1 MKPWDGHH
9 NRAAMDFHEPGMNN
23 TRKHVENSPRQW
35 AIISQDESSVIS
47 SVMQKITETDAQF
60 TVFGE
65 LHLFE
70 HVTACPVPLTALG
83 KLPTLAEIKNHPER
97 IEGVVIRLDEKKRMI
112 IRLDSHPIQL
122 KGPVK
127 KVPFRFE
134 IKSSPVY
141 LTCAAHGEPQIGDF
155 VKFHDLIK
163 EKAQSNLQILVDLTQ
178 ITRLPPLT
186 GPILGD
192 LIEYLIQ
199 RKRKVAI
206 LNSLALGPYFL
217 GSYANG
223 RFLRHVNQEQEAV
236 AFFQDDPLS
245 ILVVEDEETTQ
256 LLIATFLTQRHFQ
269 PIVASTAEEGIALAR
284 EKRPDLVLMD
294 HYLPGM
300 SGIEAVRALRDDPQT
315 GSIPILMFTADSG
328 EETVME
334 AMQLR
339 VDGYLLKP
347 LDPEVFLQRIAKT
360 L

>member
-1 MKPWDGHH
+1 MT
-9 NRAAMDFHEPGMNN
+9 A
-23 TRKHVENSPRQW
+23 TRKQVDNTPRQW
-35 AIISQDESSVIS
+35 AILSQDESSVIS
-47 SVMQKITETDAQF
+47 SVLQKITESDAQF
-60 TVFGE
+60 TVYGE
-65 LHLFE
+65 LQLFE
-70 HVTACPVPLTALG
+70 HVTACPVPLSALG
-83 KLPTLAEIKNHPER
+83 RLPTLAEVKNNPER

-134 IKSSPVY
+134 MKSSPVF
-141 LTCAAHGEPQIGDF
+141 LTFAAYGEPQIGDF

-163 EKAQSNLQILVDLTQ
+163 EKAQSNLLILVDLAQ
-178 ITRLPPLT
+178 VTRLPSLT

-192 LIEYLIQ
+192 LIEYLTQ

-206 LNSLALGPYFL
+206 LNSLALGPHFL
-217 GSYANG
+217 GTYSNT

-236 AFFQDDPLS
+236 DFFQDEPLS

-300 SGIEAVRALRDDPQT
+300 SGIEAVRILRDDPQT
-315 GSIPILMFTADSG
+315 GSIPILMFTADS
-328 EETVME
+328 EQETVME

-347 LDPEVFLQRIAKT
+347 LNPDVFIERIAKT

>member
-1 MKPWDGHH
+1 
-9 NRAAMDFHEPGMNN
+9 MNN
-23 TRKHVENSPRQW
+23 TRKNVENSPRQW
-35 AIISQDESSVIS
+35 AIVSQDESSVIS

-83 KLPTLAEIKNHPER
+83 KLPALAEIKNHPER

-112 IRLDSHPIQL
+112 IRLDSHSIQL

-163 EKAQSNLQILVDLTQ
+163 EKAQSNLLILVDLTQ

-223 RFLRHVNQEQEAV
+223 RFLRHVNQEQEAM